1 LPDKGKSGRDVMG
14 TSTLVALALFTLFL
28 VYISARNRLPQYL
41 AVLFGAVSQ
50 QNDAPASGAGTAAG
64 AVGGA
69 AGLVGD
75 VTKLFQP
82 GTGAAPATVFSPGS
96 DTALTGGFSI
106 GQF

>member
-1 LPDKGKSGRDVMG
+1 VTVG

-28 VYISARNRLPQYL
+28 VYVTARNRLPQYL

-50 QNDAPASGAGTAAG
+50 QNDVAGTSAG
-64 AVGGA
+64 SAVSGA
-69 AGLVGD
+69 AGLAD
-75 VTKLFQP
+75 SVTKLFQP
-82 GTGAAPATVFSPGS
+82 GAGAPAATVFSPGT